1 MDLNELEVFI
11 EDNRNKIKRFQDEN
25 PEENLY
31 TVLLELTDTNLRI
44 MSKYKTEY
52 EQATEEEKVEL
63 EDMIGKLRG
72 CVVDSLSVASL

>member
-1 MDLNELEVFI
+1 MDLNELQVFI
-11 EDNRNKIKRFQDEN
+11 EDNRSKIKRFQDEN

-44 MSKYKTEY
+44 ISKYKTEY

-72 CVVDSLSVASL
+72 CVVDSLSAASL